1 MKTLIDID
9 NELLEKAM
17 NVSKRNTKR
26 ALIHDA
32 LEEFLKAR
40 YRDELIERLGEGDFD
55 LTLEELAEMRDNA

>member
-9 NELLEKAM
+9 DELLEKAM
-17 NVSKRNTKR
+17 KVSKKKTKK

-40 YRDELIERLGEGDFD
+40 YREELIERLGEGDLD
-55 LTLEELAEMRDNA
+55 LTMEELAEMRDNA